1 MRNMTRIML
10 TYLLNKLPYLFA
22 SHGLKNKKNVVLVLP
37 QHELYYL
44 ALHLKLSTT
53 WYSTQLIDIFSY
65 SVPTS
70 LPDSLGSE
78 SSKYSRPSDS
88 VVVYNF
94 HTVINQERLFVF
106 TWDGLASSEGS
117 NPSRL
122 KSLTNLFA
130 NAAWLEREA
139 AEMSGI
145 TFEGKSDLRNLLLPY
160 GDTTSPLKKSFPSV
174 GFKEIFYDINNDMLI
189 QAPVSL
195 QI

>member
-1 MRNMTRIML
+1 ML
-10 TYLLNKLPYLFA
+10 TYLLNPLPHLFT
-22 SHGLKNKKNVVLVLP
+22 SNNLKNKKNLVLVLP
-37 QHELYYL
+37 QYHLYFL

-53 WYSTQLIDIFSY
+53 WYSTQLMDIFSY

-70 LPDSLGSE
+70 VPGHLSYGD
-78 SSKYSRPSDS
+78 SKYAKTSDS

-94 HTVINQERLFVF
+94 HNVSNQERLFIF
-106 TWDGLASSEGS
+106 TWDGARSSAIS
-117 NPSRL
+117 NPSHL
-122 KSLTNLFA
+122 KSVTNLYA

-145 TFEGKSDLRNLLLPY
+145 VFEGKADLRNLLLPY
-160 GDTTSPLKKSFPSV
+160 GDVTSPLKKAFPST
-174 GFKEIFYDINNDMLI
+174 GYKEIFYDINNDMLV

>member
-1 MRNMTRIML
+1 MRNITRIML
-10 TYLLNKLPYLFA
+10 TYLLNNLPHLFVTNNI
-22 SHGLKNKKNVVLVLP
+22 KNRKNIMLVLP
-37 QHELYYL
+37 QYEFYYL

-65 SVPTS
+65 SVPTA
-70 LPDSLGSE
+70 LPTTDSDA
-78 SSKYSRPSDS
+78 SSKYSRSSDS
-88 VVVYNF
+88 VIAYNF

-106 TWDGLASSEGS
+106 TWDGLNASEDS

-122 KSLTNLFA
+122 KSISHLYA

-139 AEMSGI
+139 AEMSGVV
-145 TFEGKSDLRNLLLPY
+145 FEGKADLRNLLLPY
-160 GDTTSPLKKSFPSV
+160 GDSTSPLKKSFPST